1 MNEFGELRLCKD
13 REAMKLPWLQPAA
26 LHGADPG
33 QWQLLP
39 AQSLG
44 SFVTTDFGIMQE
56 GAFQG

>member
-1 MNEFGELRLCKD
+1 
-13 REAMKLPWLQPAA
+13 MKLPWLQPAA
-26 LHGADPG
+26 LRGADPG

-56 GAFQG
+56 PSRGEKPV